1 MSLLLKASDTLHS
14 APIALLRAPGSARN
28 PFVSTT
34 PAIRIGAPKPG
45 FGRRNTAIDVLRGY
59 CILMMVTSHTGT
71 QSYVNN
77 SVHLLRFVSGAEGFV
92 FLAGLVLGM
101 VYRRKL
107 DAAPARQAYAAI
119 WKRAGVLWMVHCV
132 LTIAAV
138 ALNPLLFHFA
148 DIPDVRSVALWR
160 VAWLTTSLQLQ
171 PGHMLNILPLY
182 VFLLGAAPICFELMR
197 RGKTPWILAAS
208 ALAFAYTQFD
218 PGAGRW
224 VHPLSGGE
232 AFPLLAW
239 QALFIPGMVVG
250 YHHALIRFTILDP
263 HRRRIM
269 WGLAAA
275 CGVVLV
281 LVAVQT
287 PTFQFY
293 NHEAWD
299 LFLWERHPLRFGRVL
314 YFFLAISTCYL
325 LVQAWIGSIHRL
337 KLPRFPL
344 RLLDTL
350 GRNSLYA
357 FLVHLAFAFG
367 FGLLQVSP
375 DRWLLLEIVPL
386 ASVLGVYLMARHQV
400 ARRWIPN

>member
-1 MSLLLKASDTLHS
+1 MSLLLKAGDTLRS
-14 APIALLRAPGSARN
+14 APIGLLRAPDSARN
-28 PFVSTT
+28 PSVSTP
-34 PAIRIGAPKPG
+34 PAVRTGASKPG
-45 FGRRNTAIDVLRGY
+45 SGRRNRAIDVLRGY

-77 SVHLLRFVSGAEGFV
+77 GVHLLRFVSGAEGFV

-101 VYRRKL
+101 VYRRRL
-107 DAAPARQAYAAI
+107 DAAPAGQAYVAI
-119 WKRAGVLWMVHCV
+119 WKRAGMLWIVHCV

-138 ALNPLLFHFA
+138 VLNPILFHYT
-148 DIPDVRSVALWR
+148 DIPDVRSVAPWR
-160 VAWLTTSLQLQ
+160 VAWLTASLQLQ

-197 RGKTPWILAAS
+197 RGKTPWLLAAS
-208 ALAFAYTQFD
+208 ALTFAYTQFE

-224 VHPLSGGE
+224 VHSLSGGD
-232 AFPLLAW
+232 AFPVPAW
-239 QALFIPGMVVG
+239 QALFIPGLIVG
-250 YHHALIRFTILDP
+250 YHHALIRSTILGP

-269 WGLAAA
+269 WGLSGA
-275 CGVVLV
+275 CAVVLA

-287 PTFQFY
+287 PGFQFY

-314 YFFLAISTCYL
+314 YFFLAISTFYL
-325 LVQAWIGSIHRL
+325 LVQAWMSASNRM

-344 RLLDTL
+344 QLLETL

-357 FLVHLAFAFG
+357 FLVHLVFAFG
-367 FGLLQVSP
+367 FGLFQIP
-375 DRWLLLEIVPL
+375 PEQWLVLEAVPL
-386 ASVLGVYLMARHQV
+386 ASVIGVYLMARYK
-400 ARRWIPN
+400 